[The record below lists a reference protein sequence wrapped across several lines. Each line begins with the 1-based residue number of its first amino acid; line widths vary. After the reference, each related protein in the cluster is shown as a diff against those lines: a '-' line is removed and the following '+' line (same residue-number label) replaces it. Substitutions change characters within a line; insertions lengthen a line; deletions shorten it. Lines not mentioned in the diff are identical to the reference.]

1 MLAFSSFYVNNFTRD
16 MNKNNQVYWYFF
28 VVCIMVA
35 IIVKKKSTQNGFI
48 FVDYMCIHLNV

>member
-1 MLAFSSFYVNNFTRD
+1 MLAFSSFDVNNFTRD

-28 VVCIMVA
+28 VVCIIVA
-35 IIVKKKSTQNGFI
+35 IIVKKKYTTRFI